1 MCVCVLEWLTAAP
14 LPGRRVGHSQSARLR
29 RDAEG
34 QDWNAIRWRRIAAPD
49 RSELND
55 EGNLLKK
62 VTVPRHSPMS
72 CGIASK
78 VTHIGRTVK
87 PYPPLLFIYP
97 LAMIDVRDIEGIH
110 IVSLGVQGNLPIT
123 NR

>member
-1 MCVCVLEWLTAAP
+1 M
-14 LPGRRVGHSQSARLR
+14 
-29 RDAEG
+29 
-34 QDWNAIRWRRIAAPD
+34 
-49 RSELND
+49 
-55 EGNLLKK
+55 
-62 VTVPRHSPMS
+62 TVPRHSPMS

-87 PYPPLLFIYP
+87 PYPPLSFIYP